1 MHNLSFAVIDLAS
14 PKFSLPVLKAKPYPP
29 QFHPTYPLLAPNDE
43 YGQVAFFFFFFGAL
57 FPISLRPG
65 EGWHI
70 KPQPSFLDGLIWGQE
85 SQAESPIVHEF

>member
-1 MHNLSFAVIDLAS
+1 MINMG
-14 PKFSLPVLKAKPYPP
+14 K
-29 QFHPTYPLLAPNDE
+29 LL
-43 YGQVAFFFFFFGAL
+43 FFFFFGAL

-70 KPQPSFLDGLIWGQE
+70 KPEPSLLVGLMWGQE

>member
-14 PKFSLPVLKAKPYPP
+14 PKFTSCLEGKPYPP
-29 QFHPTYPLLAPNDE
+29 QFHPTYPFLAPNDE
-43 YGQVAFFFFFFGAL
+43 YGQVAFFFFFGAL
-57 FPISLRPG
+57 FPISLRSG

-70 KPQPSFLDGLIWGQE
+70 KPQPSFLAGLIGGQE